1 MDVELKGEN
10 NVRKMSIKFRK
21 HTEIKMKPKEFVKII
36 APRVGKE
43 YPFED
48 VKKFRAQ
55 GYLNEEQFLILGY
68 SKTTRQWKNYI
79 KNNPKEIENITRAA
93 FKKND
98 LDSMVKKLQ
107 ELDGVGVPVASYIL
121 TAWNPKDY
129 GTYDSR
135 MKDILPECEDFVEP
149 KNKSDL
155 EWYKAELE
163 LLRKWRD
170 ELGIKTCRQVE
181 LSLWRF
187 QQMIADI
194 PIKK

>member
-1 MDVELKGEN
+1 MV
-10 NVRKMSIKFRK
+10 KMKLEFRK

-36 APRVGKE
+36 APRIGKE

-48 VKKFRAQ
+48 VKKIRTQ

-68 SKTTRQWKNYI
+68 NKTSRQWGNYRKNTP
-79 KNNPKEIENITRAA
+79 KNIEDITREA

-98 LDSMVKKLQ
+98 LDSVKKLK
-107 ELDGVGVPVASYIL
+107 ELEGVRVPVASYIL

-135 MKDILPECEDFVEP
+135 MKKILPECEGFVEP
-149 KNKSDL
+149 KNKSNLD
-155 EWYKAELE
+155 WYRAELD

-170 ELGIKTCRQVE
+170 ELGIETCRQVE
-181 LSLWRF
+181 LSLYRF
-187 QQMIADI
+187 QQMTADK
-194 PIKK
+194 PIIKEYEKV